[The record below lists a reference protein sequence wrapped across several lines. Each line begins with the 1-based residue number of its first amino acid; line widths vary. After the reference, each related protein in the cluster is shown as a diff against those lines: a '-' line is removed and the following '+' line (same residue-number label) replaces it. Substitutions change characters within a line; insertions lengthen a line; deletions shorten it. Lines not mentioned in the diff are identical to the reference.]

1 MNRATLTLL
10 ALLLIC
16 ALSLVAAQQRARKL
30 FIAQERAQIEER
42 KLNQEWL
49 RLEYEQRNL
58 SKSARI
64 RDVARNQLGR
74 GGPRGGCP
82 AARSGPPT
90 RSSGR
95 SPSGL
100 GR

>member
-10 ALLLIC
+10 ALL
-16 ALSLVAAQQRARKL
+16 
-30 FIAQERAQIEER
+30 FILQERAQIEER

-64 RDVARNQLGR
+64 RDVARNQLR
-74 GGPRGGCP
+74 M
-82 AARSGPPT
+82 
-90 RSSGR
+90 
-95 SPSGL
+95 SPITPERTL
-100 GR
+100 YLREAK